1 MSNTRVYHYTAGEEF
16 AHAATHGLGAL
27 LSLGALVWML
37 DVSIAGADPWR
48 IVASIVYGLSLI
60 TLFTASTLYHSLHKS
75 AHRHFLK
82 IMDHCAIYLL
92 IAGTATPFL
101 LIAMQGE
108 IRWWLFG
115 AMWTLAAI
123 GISTKLSLGHSHPR
137 LSLISYL
144 LMGWLMVVAIPE
156 LTDAIGDN
164 GIRWLVAGGLSY
176 TIGALFYIAKSRK
189 FSHAV
194 WHLFVLGGSAC
205 HFVPVILYVLPP
217 GA

>member
-1 MSNTRVYHYTAGEEF
+1 VSSSHVSHYSVAEEI

-27 LSLGALVWML
+27 LSIGALVWML

-48 IVASIVYGLSLI
+48 IVASIVYGLSLL
-60 TLFTASTLYHSLHKS
+60 TLFSASTLYHSLHKS

-101 LIAMQGE
+101 LIAMQGG
-108 IRWWLFG
+108 IRWWLF
-115 AMWTLAAI
+115 AAI
-123 GISTKLSLGHSHPR
+123 WAMATIGIWSKLEHGHKHPR
-137 LSLISYL
+137 VSMFSYL
-144 LMGWLMVVAIPE
+144 FMGWVMVVALPE
-156 LTDAIGDN
+156 LTDAIGAS
-164 GIRWLVAGGLSY
+164 GIRWLIAGGISY
-176 TIGALFYIAKSRK
+176 TVGALFYMAKSRK

-205 HFVPVILYVLPP
+205 HFVPVILYVLPR